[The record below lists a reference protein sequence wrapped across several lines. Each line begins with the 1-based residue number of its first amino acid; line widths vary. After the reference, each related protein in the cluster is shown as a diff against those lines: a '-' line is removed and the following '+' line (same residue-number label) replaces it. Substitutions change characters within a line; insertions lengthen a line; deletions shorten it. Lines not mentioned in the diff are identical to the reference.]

1 MMKIGDIFRAM
12 FGKNP
17 RDLSLAEIEKLAIKK
32 ASYNT
37 YASGVVS
44 KRGNVFKNQN
54 INLDKW
60 IDDSL
65 QKPLSKLR

>member
-1 MMKIGDIFRAM
+1 MMKLGNIFKAM

-17 RDLSLAEIEKLAIKK
+17 RDLSLKEIEKLAIKK
-32 ASYNT
+32 AGYRT

-44 KRGNVFKNQN
+44 KRGNVFHNQN
-54 INLDKW
+54 INLDQW

-65 QKPLSKLR
+65 KKPLSKLR

>member
-1 MMKIGDIFRAM
+1 MMKIGDIFKAM

-17 RDLSLAEIEKLAIKK
+17 RDLSLSEIEKLAIKK
-32 ASYNT
+32 ASYNS
-37 YASGVVS
+37 YANGVVS